1 MPFYL
6 YPILSYFTE
15 ESNIKNPSYY
25 ITFLPLKNSPSDLGR
40 GVSLQMLET
49 EVSVIGAVEGHFGDE
64 PAPFDEFGERNAL
77 IGGIVRHIDDLL
89 YADIVDE
96 YAEIDVNVLRDEG
109 GERLG
114 GIPEHVGDLFQPQI
128 AVGIVIVDV
137 LHDVDDIVS
146 AAGMFDVLA

>member
-1 MPFYL
+1 
-6 YPILSYFTE
+6 
-15 ESNIKNPSYY
+15 
-25 ITFLPLKNSPSDLGR
+25 
-40 GVSLQMLET
+40 MLET

-64 PAPFDEFGERNAL
+64 PASFDEFRERNAV

-96 YAEIDVNVLRDEG
+96 YAEIDVDVLRNEG
-109 GERLG
+109 RERLG